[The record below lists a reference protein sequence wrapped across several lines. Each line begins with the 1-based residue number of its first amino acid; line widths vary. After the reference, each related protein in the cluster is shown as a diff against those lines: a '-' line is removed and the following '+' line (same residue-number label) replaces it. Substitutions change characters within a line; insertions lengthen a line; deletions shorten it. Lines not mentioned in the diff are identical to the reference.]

1 MLENLNF
8 KQFYQ
13 NIKYQFNNEDL
24 IKEALTHPS
33 LSRNKGVVNYQR
45 LEFLG
50 DKVISFVI
58 AEFLIKKYPQENEG
72 NLSKRHAH
80 LVSGEHL
87 AKIADNIGL
96 AEMLKLSKGEEKIGG
111 KNNKN
116 NLEDAVEAVIGGI
129 YLDSDFE
136 STKNVILYFWNSS
149 LIEERDPPQDP
160 ISQLQE
166 MVQAKSKT
174 LPIYRLEKCGGSD
187 HLPIFNATLT
197 IDNPKLT
204 VNAKGNSK
212 KLAQRNAAI
221 IAIEKIFNI

>member
-1 MLENLNF
+1 MLENINF
-8 KQFYQ
+8 KQLYQ
-13 NIKYQFNNEDL
+13 NIRYKFKNENL

-33 LSRNKGVVNYQR
+33 LSRNKGVTNYQR

-50 DKVISFVI
+50 DKVISVVI

-72 NLSKRHAH
+72 NLSKRHAY
-80 LVSGEHL
+80 LVSGVHL

-116 NLEDAVEAVIGGI
+116 NLEDAVEAVIGGV

-136 STKNVILYFWNSS
+136 STKNVILYLWNNS
-149 LIEERDPPQDP
+149 LIEERSPPQDP

-166 MVQAKSKT
+166 MVQAKSKS

-187 HLPIFNATLT
+187 HLPVFNATL
-197 IDNPKLT
+197 IIEDHKLT
-204 VNAKGNSK
+204 INAKGNSK
-212 KLAQRNAAI
+212 KQAQKNAAI
-221 IAIEKIFNI
+221 IAIEKILNI